1 MTDRKIMVGDSVGTP
16 AHKPFVAGDRL
27 TDPLGIPM
35 ANSYPVTYTL
45 YVDKSRTDD
54 YIQNGSETYPF
65 KTIQAAIQNI
75 IDRGDNSQTKPYL
88 IQIAPGVYAENLVM
102 EDAKL
107 VSIIM
112 KGEGSR
118 LQTQI
123 NPASGY
129 ALQSM
134 ANNANFYDL
143 HMENIQFIKPTIMV
157 GSASGNYFGYNFF
170 FINCYWASTALA
182 TFKNMTYPSF
192 IGDVSKFSG
201 GLTISNVTQCS
212 INGVGGF
219 KTSGFTIETD
229 ESANMPY
236 LFGTGTAV
244 LISHCRTPDV
254 TWSLLNIVTKTGTAL
269 QIRAVRHG
277 SAGGTIPANAQILAY
292 HSSLI
297 GDYVVTGNLTVYS
310 SFVSG
315 TVSGAGTI
323 VRYQSG
329 KQVGYVPAAGANWV
343 DPDPTD
349 VATALDRIAAEVA
362 TLKGGPIS

>member
-1 MTDRKIMVGDSVGTP
+1 MTDRKIMVGGSIGRP
-16 AHKPFVAGDRL
+16 AHATFVAGDRL

-54 YIQNGSETYPF
+54 YTQNGSETYPF

-107 VSIIM
+107 VSVIM

-134 ANNANFYDL
+134 ANNSNFYDL
-143 HMENIQFIKPTIMV
+143 HMENIQFIKPTMMV
-157 GSASGNYFGYNFF
+157 GATNGNYFGYNFF

-182 TFKNMTYPSF
+182 TFKNMVYPSF
-192 IGDVSKFSG
+192 SGNVAKFSG
-201 GLTISNVTQCS
+201 GVVISNVTQFTADG
-212 INGVGGF
+212 IGGF
-219 KTSGFTIETD
+219 KTSDFTIETD
-229 ESANMPY
+229 ENANKPNS
-236 LFGTGTAV
+236 FGTGTAV
-244 LISHCRTPDV
+244 LCAHCRIPNV
-254 TWSLLNIVTKTGTAL
+254 TWSLLNIVTLTGTAL
-269 QIRAVRHG
+269 QIRAVRYG
-277 SAGGTIPANAQILAY
+277 SAGETIPANAQILAY
-292 HSSLI
+292 YSSLV
-297 GDYVVTGNLTVYS
+297 GNYVVTGSLTMYN

-315 TVSGAGTI
+315 TLSGAGTI
-323 VRYQSG
+323 LKYQPG
-329 KQVGYVPAAGANWV
+329 KQVGYTPAAGANWV

-349 VATALDRIAAEVA
+349 VATAIDRIAAEVA
-362 TLKGGPIS
+362 TLKGGPIA